1 MSIAPMEL
9 MRKIYETRTVSD
21 ANGVSLPLDAEIRLP
36 LAEALYRVVSEHTP
50 GLALEIGMAQ
60 GMSTLAI
67 LGGLCAGNANGTLI
81 SVDPHQSTSYRGVGR
96 TNVRL
101 CGMSDQHRLVEQP
114 DYVALPSLLKE
125 ISSIDFAYVDGWHTF
140 DYVLLDFFYVDKML
154 RPGGI
159 VGFNDCGYPAVH
171 RALGFLKTHR
181 KYAEID
187 VGLQPDYNASNVLMS
202 MVRRVPRRNNND
214 RYFRKLEDW
223 EPSWNFYSFF

>member
-1 MSIAPMEL
+1 MSISPVEL
-9 MRKIYETRTVSD
+9 MREIYETRTVSD
-21 ANGVSLPLDAEIRLP
+21 ASGVSLPLESEMRLP
-36 LAEALYRVVSEHTP
+36 LAEALYRVVSDHTP
-50 GLALEIGMAQ
+50 NLALEVGMAH

-67 LGGLCAGNANGTLI
+67 LGGLHAGNAGGMLI
-81 SVDPHQSTSYRGVGR
+81 SVDPHQSTAYRDVGR

-101 CGMSDQHRLVEQP
+101 CGMSAQHRVVEQL
-114 DYVALPSLLKE
+114 DYLALPSLLQE
-125 ISSIDFAYVDGWHTF
+125 LSSIDFAYVDGWHTF

-171 RALGFLKTHR
+171 KALAFLKTHR

-187 VGLQPDYNASNVLMS
+187 VGLKPDYNASNVLKAT
-202 MVRRVPRRNNND
+202 VRRVLRRNNND

-223 EPSWNFYSFF
+223 EPTWNFYSYF